1 MSKNKFP
8 ELWGSQI
15 VTSLLAT
22 PLLLASLALAFAV
35 PARPQQ
41 SPSKTQSVVEAAR
54 STRERIAN
62 STRHPKIITN
72 DDLQVQYSLPSTA
85 FPLQSATTEAPALP
99 ATGCDSPEAKTLKT
113 ELQATQHRLE
123 QLPHE
128 LYTQAH
134 AISRVDHA

>member
-8 ELWGSQI
+8 GLLGSHTA
-15 VTSLLAT
+15 TSVLAT

-41 SPSKTQSVVEAAR
+41 SPSQTQSVVEAAR

-99 ATGCDSPEAKTLKT
+99 ATGCDSPDANKPKTDV
-113 ELQATQHRLE
+113 QATQ
-123 QLPHE
+123 Q
-128 LYTQAH
+128 
-134 AISRVDHA
+134 